1 MALTVIGGT
10 LKGRRLFSPTG
21 MAVRPTS
28 GRVREALFSIFMHE
42 TPGAT
47 VLDLFAGTGA
57 LAIEALS
64 RGAARAVL
72 IDNTPAALAVIQ
84 KNIQAC
90 GLQAAARAIR
100 HDAAQDLACLPS
112 LGMAFD
118 LVFMDPP
125 YKSGAIGRIL
135 ENLRA
140 SRTLLPGAWVAAE
153 HSHRTTAEAAACDG
167 RDFTLTDQRRYGK
180 TVVSFFRYMVEIP
193 MNSDSDTPPFH
204 HIHDAG

>member
-21 MAVRPTS
+21 MAIRPTS
-28 GRVREALFSIFMHE
+28 GRVREALFNIFMHE

-84 KNIQAC
+84 KNIHAC
-90 GLQAAARAIR
+90 ELQSSARAIR
-100 HDAAQDLACLPS
+100 HDAAQNLACLPS
-112 LGMAFD
+112 LGMTFD

-125 YKSGAIGRIL
+125 YKSGAIGQVL
-135 ENLRA
+135 ENLRV
-140 SRTLLPGAWVAAE
+140 SQTLLPGAWVVAE
-153 HSHRTTAEAAACDG
+153 HSRKTTAEAAACDG
-167 RDFTLTDQRRYGK
+167 RDFSLTDQRKYGK
-180 TVVSFFRYMVEIP
+180 TVVSFFQYMVETP
-193 MNSDSDTPPFH
+193 MNSDTPPFH
-204 HIHDAG
+204 HTHDAG